1 MSFLYFFWG
10 FLCQWGLGLVTS
22 IFSVSG
28 LTGHWIDRLPLL
40 IGYVIFFV
48 GFTRMQPLSPIL
60 GKGKWGALILILLSI
75 IQMLIPAN
83 TGAAN
88 PSLLGTVLTIVII
101 LPEMYMIYHLCTGIA
116 KMADDQL
123 QPDLRDTAQKRWR
136 LFIYCQVTIV
146 LALLTGLFADVTQ
159 PNAWTVVTGV
169 LSLMYVVLNLIVYI
183 LMVTLVWK
191 AHKQLELQS
200 K

>member
-10 FLCQWGLGLVTS
+10 FLCQWGLSLVTS
-22 IFSVSG
+22 IFVVSG
-28 LTGHWIDRLPLL
+28 MTGDWINHLPSL
-40 IGYVIFFV
+40 IGYLLFFI
-48 GFTRMQPLSPIL
+48 GFTKMQTLSPIL
-60 GKGKWGALILILLSI
+60 GKGKWGALILMALSI
-75 IQMLIPAN
+75 VQMLIPADN
-83 TGAAN
+83 GMTN
-88 PSLLGTVLTIVII
+88 QSLLGTVLTVVVI
-101 LPEMYMIYHLCTGIA
+101 LPEMYMIYHLCTGISQ
-116 KMADDQL
+116 MADYQL

-169 LSLMYVVLNLIVYI
+169 FSLVYVVLNLVVSI

-191 AHKQLELQS
+191 GHKQLELAPQ
-200 K
+200 